1 MPSDKSKAL
10 FSPYFPSSIPLVT
23 AASLGLDRSLRQKDK
38 NNFAPRFG
46 FSYQLD
52 GSGKTVLRG
61 GWGIYYDHLSANVNS
76 GLSTGPFAISTTA
89 TNNVVN
95 GNPQFNLANPFALPG
110 AASTLDINAVSQRLL
125 NAYVQQYSLTVE
137 RVITKD
143 IGLRVSYL
151 GSISRFHRRR
161 HSPRREGPI
170 RCSTTLSMRI
180 TARTCCTAP
189 CKRRSASA
197 SARG

>member
-1 MPSDKSKAL
+1 MPEQVKVSHILIKTPLPAPGAKEDEKAVADARTKAEGVLKELKAGGDFAKLAEKYSDDPGSAKIIVPSDKSKSL
-10 FSPYFPSSIPLVT
+10 FSPYFPSNIPVVT
-23 AASLGLDRSLRQKDK
+23 ASSLGLDRSLRQKDK

-52 GSGKTVLRG
+52 GKTVLRG

-125 NAYVQQYSLTVE
+125 NDYVQ
-137 RVITKD
+137 
-143 IGLRVSYL
+143 
-151 GSISRFHRRR
+151 
-161 HSPRREGPI
+161 
-170 RCSTTLSMRI
+170 
-180 TARTCCTAP
+180 
-189 CKRRSASA
+189 
-197 SARG
+197 